1 MATNSYFTQGTTGEQ
16 DLVEDLVIEQ
26 IKMFGKDV
34 YYIPRTLVNEDTV
47 FGEDSLSAFNGAHL
61 IEAYIEDASGFRG
74 DGDMFSKFGIRISDQ
89 VTFIISRKRFT
100 EAVDDNA
107 TLIVEGRPNEGDLI
121 HFPLANKT
129 FEIQFVEHE
138 VPFYQLGKI
147 HVWGLRC
154 ELFEYSNEDFNTG
167 VAEVD
172 AVEVNFANAIK
183 LVMDP
188 GGSGDFTVGEEVVG
202 DQFLAAATATQSGG
216 VVQSVTVTDG
226 GEGYNSAIP
235 PTVTFSASTQGV
247 VNAGSITASGAGHT
261 TNQIYNT
268 TGGSGTGLTIQG
280 NGGGGLIGFTII
292 NAGSGYQVGDIVQT
306 DIAYPASIEIT
317 GITNHPAATGTATV
331 DSAGLVTGITIT
343 SGGTGY
349 SSTPTVTIDYSPKDN
364 RAEVKS
370 WDSTTRT
377 LQVINRTGT
386 FTTAEVITGLTSGA
400 KWSPETFDT
409 LNNVNSSYDQNRQ
422 IENDADNIVDW
433 TEGNPFGEFGNFTG
447 SI

>member
-172 AVEVNFANAIK
+172 AVEVNFANAIT
-183 LVMDP
+183 VTVAS
-188 GGSGDFTVGEEVVG
+188 GGSGDFTVGE
-202 DQFLAAATATQSGG
+202 
-216 VVQSVTVTDG
+216 TVTG
-226 GEGYNSAIP
+226 G
-235 PTVTFSASTQGV
+235 
-247 VNAGSITASGAGHT
+247 T
-261 TNQIYNT
+261 TN
-268 TGGSGTGLTIQG
+268 
-280 NGGGGLIGFTII
+280 
-292 NAGSGYQVGDIVQT
+292 V
-306 DIAYPASIEIT
+306 
-317 GITNHPAATGTATV
+317 TA
-331 DSAGLVTGITIT
+331 D
-343 SGGTGY
+343 
-349 SSTPTVTIDYSPKDN
+349 
-364 RAEVKS
+364 VKS
-370 WDSTTRT
+370 WDSSTGK
-377 LQVINRTGT
+377 LIVINRSGRFTIPETLTGNT
-386 FTTAEVITGLTSGA
+386 SSASWTTASYN
-400 KWSPETFDT
+400 T
-409 LNNVNSSYDQNRQ
+409 LNNVNDDTDLNFT
-422 IENDADNIVDW
+422 IETQADNIIDF
-433 TEGNPFGEFGNFTG
+433 TQTNPFGEFGNQG
-447 SI
+447 SSI